1 MTVLN
6 IGIVGCAGRM
16 GRTLLAA
23 VHDAPDS
30 HIAGGTDVAESG
42 WIGRDIGEVLGRD
55 AIGMAVGEDPAALFD
70 AADAVI
76 DFTSPRATVLHAEL
90 AAESGKVWV
99 LGTTGTGAAEDAAVA
114 AAAAKTAVV
123 RGANMSVGVNLLIGL
138 ARKAAAA
145 LDTEFDAE
153 VLEFHHKHKVDAP
166 SGTALALGTAIA
178 AARGQDHEKVKVLGR
193 HGVTGERRR
202 GEIGYGVLRGGNVIG
217 DHTVIFAGESE
228 RIELVHRAGSRDIF
242 ARGALR
248 AAHWAHGKPP
258 GLYGMDDVLGLA
270 D

>member
-1 MTVLN
+1 MN

-16 GRTLLAA
+16 GRALLAA

-42 WIGRDIGEVLGRD
+42 WVGRDLGEVLGRE
-55 AIGMAVGEDPAALFD
+55 AIGLAVGDDARALFTV
-70 AADAVI
+70 ADAVI
-76 DFTSPRATVLHAEL
+76 DFTSPKATVLHARL
-90 AAESGKVWV
+90 AAETRTVWV
-99 LGTTGTGAAEDAAVA
+99 LGTTGTSAAGDAAVA
-114 AAAAKTAVV
+114 DAATKTAVV
-123 RGANMSVGVNLLIGL
+123 RAANMSVGVNLLIGL

-153 VLEFHHKHKVDAP
+153 ILEFHHKHKVDAP
-166 SGTALALGTAIA
+166 SGTALALGAAIA
-178 AARGQDHEKVKVLGR
+178 DARGQDHDKVKVLGR

-202 GEIGYGVLRGGNVIG
+202 GEIGYAVLRGGNVIG
-217 DHTVIFAGESE
+217 DHTVVFAGESE

-258 GLYGMDDVLGLA
+258 GLYGMADVLGLT